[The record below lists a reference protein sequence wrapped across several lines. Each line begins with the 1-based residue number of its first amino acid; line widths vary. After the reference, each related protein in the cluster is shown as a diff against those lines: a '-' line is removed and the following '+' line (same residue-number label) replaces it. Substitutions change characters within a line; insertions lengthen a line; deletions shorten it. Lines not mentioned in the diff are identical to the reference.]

1 MPKHNLIEYMEKR
14 EFRHTAEPRGH
25 VKKHQSEHPT
35 FVIQKHD
42 ASHLHYDLRL
52 EINGVLVSWA
62 VPKGPPL
69 IESERRL
76 AIQTEDHPLEYAHF
90 EGRIPEGNYGAGT
103 VKIWDKG
110 TFFNIKEKNGKLI
123 PLEECL
129 KQGQLEVF
137 FEGNK
142 MNGPYA
148 LIKTKMSGKDQ
159 WLLLKMKQ

>member
-1 MPKHNLIEYMEKR
+1 MPKHNLIDYMEKR
-14 EFRHTAEPRGH
+14 DFRYTKEPLGKI
-25 VKKHQSEHPT
+25 KKHVSEHPI

-52 EINGVLVSWA
+52 QINGVLVSWA

-69 IESERRL
+69 IESEKRL

-90 EGRIPEGNYGAGT
+90 EGTIPEGNYGAGT
-103 VKIWDKG
+103 VKMWDKG
-110 TFFNIKEKNGKLI
+110 TFFTIKEKDGKLV

-129 KQGQLEVF
+129 KQGHLEIF

>member
-1 MPKHNLIEYMEKR
+1 MEQR
-14 EFRHTAEPRGH
+14 DFRGTSEPRGMI
-25 VKKHQSEHPT
+25 KKQAVEHSA

-52 EINGVLVSWA
+52 QINGVLVSWA

-69 IESERRL
+69 IESEKRL
-76 AIQTEDHPLEYAHF
+76 AIQTEDHPLEYANF
-90 EGRIPEGNYGAGT
+90 EGTIPAGNYGAGT

-110 TFFNIKEKNGKLI
+110 SFFNIKEKNGKLV

-129 KQGQLEVF
+129 KQGQIEVF

-142 MNGPYA
+142 LNGPYA

-159 WLLLKMKQ
+159 WLLFKMKQ